1 MDEILS
7 RDFESIYSE
16 VRHVIENARD
26 SIYRNINFN
35 MVLAYWNIGKIIV
48 EEEQKGSNRA
58 EYGTYLLKLLAE
70 RLTDEFGRGFTLTN
84 LRYMRQFY
92 FAFPIHH
99 ALRDELSWTHY
110 RLLLKVGK
118 EDARSFYLV
127 ETAKNKWSTRELER
141 QMDSLLYER
150 LALSKDPAEVKKLS
164 TQGQLIKTSK
174 DLIKDPYILEF
185 LGIKQ
190 QQNFLEKDLEDLL
203 ISRLQEFLLEL
214 GAGFAFVDRQ
224 KRITVDGDHY
234 YIDLVFYNYIL
245 KCFVLI
251 DLKLGKL
258 THQDIGQID
267 FYVRYFEKEEK
278 QPGDNPTIGLIL
290 CSNKNEAMVKYTLL
304 NESKNLFA
312 SKYKLYLPSEEEL
325 KKELTRERELIE
337 QEKRLANGE

>member
-1 MDEILS
+1 MDEAPS

-16 VRHVIENARD
+16 VRNIVEHTRD
-26 SIYRNINFN
+26 NVYKSINFN
-35 MVLAYWNIGKIIV
+35 MVFAYWNIGRIIV

-58 EYGTYLLKLLAE
+58 EYGTYLIKTLAE
-70 RLTDEFGRGFTLTN
+70 RLTGEFGRGFNKSN
-84 LRYMRQFY
+84 LKYMRQFY
-92 FAFPIHH
+92 TAFPIRQS
-99 ALRDELSWTHY
+99 LLGELSWTHY
-110 RLLLKVGK
+110 RLLSSIEK
-118 EDARSFYLV
+118 EDARNFYLV
-127 ETAKNKWSTRELER
+127 ETTKNKWSTRELER
-141 QMDSLLYER
+141 QINSLLYER
-150 LALSKDPAEVKKLS
+150 LALSKDPEEVKKLS
-164 TQGQLIKTSK
+164 TQGNLIKTSK
-174 DLIKDPYILEF
+174 DLIKDPYVLEF

-203 ISRLQEFLLEL
+203 IRRLQDFLLEL
-214 GAGFAFVDRQ
+214 GAGFAFVERQ

-304 NESKNLFA
+304 NESKTIFA

-337 QEKRLANGE
+337 QEKRLTNEK

>member
-1 MDEILS
+1 MDEAPS

-16 VRHVIENARD
+16 VRNIVEHTRD
-26 SIYRNINFN
+26 NVYKSINFN
-35 MVLAYWNIGKIIV
+35 MVLAYWNIGRIIV

-110 RLLLKVGK
+110 RLLLKVEK
-118 EDARSFYLV
+118 EDARNFYLV

-141 QMDSLLYER
+141 QINSLLYER
-150 LALSKDPAEVKKLS
+150 LALSKDPEEVKKLS
-164 TQGQLIKTSK
+164 TQGNLIKTSK
-174 DLIKDPYILEF
+174 DLIKDPYVLEF
-185 LGIKQ
+185 LGIKK

-203 ISRLQEFLLEL
+203 INRLQEFLLEL
-214 GAGFAFVDRQ
+214 GAGFAFVERQ

-267 FYVRYFEKEEK
+267 FYVRYFEKKEK

-304 NESKNLFA
+304 NESKTIFA
-312 SKYKLYLPSEEEL
+312 SKYKLCLPSEEEL

-337 QEKRLANGE
+337 QEKRFTNEK

>member
-1 MDEILS
+1 MDEAPSL
-7 RDFESIYSE
+7 DFESIYAE
-16 VRHVIENARD
+16 VRDIVEHTRD
-26 SIYRNINFN
+26 NVYKSINFN
-35 MVLAYWNIGKIIV
+35 MVLAYWNIGRIIV

-110 RLLLKVGK
+110 RLLLKVEK
-118 EDARSFYLV
+118 EDARNFYLV
-127 ETAKNKWSTRELER
+127 ETTKNKWSTRELER
-141 QMDSLLYER
+141 QINSLLYER
-150 LALSKDPAEVKKLS
+150 LVLSKEPEEVKKLS
-164 TQGQLIKTSK
+164 TQGNLIKTSK
-174 DLIKDPYILEF
+174 DLIKDPYVLEF

-214 GAGFAFVDRQ
+214 GAGFAFVERQ

-304 NESKNLFA
+304 NESKTIFA
-312 SKYKLYLPSEEEL
+312 SKYKLCLPSEEEL

-337 QEKRLANGE
+337 QEKRLTNEK

>member
-16 VRHVIENARD
+16 VRHVIENARG

-141 QMDSLLYER
+141 QIDSLLYER
-150 LALSKDPAEVKKLS
+150 LALSKDPEEVKKLS

-258 THQDIGQID
+258 THQDIGQLD

-278 QPGDNPTIGLIL
+278 QSGDNPTIGLIL

-325 KKELTRERELIE
+325 KKELTREREFIE

>member
-48 EEEQKGSNRA
+48 EEEQKGSKRA

-150 LALSKDPAEVKKLS
+150 LTLSKDPEEVKKLS
-164 TQGQLIKTSK
+164 TQGNLIKTSK

-190 QQNFLEKDLEDLL
+190 QKNFLEKDLEDLL

-278 QPGDNPTIGLIL
+278 HPGDNPTIGLIL

-325 KKELTRERELIE
+325 KKELTREREFIE

>member
-1 MDEILS
+1 MDEVLS
-7 RDFESIYSE
+7 RNFESIYSE
-16 VRHVIENARD
+16 VRSVIENTRD
-26 SIYRNINFN
+26 NIYKSVNFN
-35 MVLAYWNIGKIIV
+35 MVLAYWSIGKIIV
-48 EEEQKGSNRA
+48 EEEQRGSNRA
-58 EYGTYLLKLLAE
+58 EFGTYLIKTLSE
-70 RLTDEFGRGFTLTN
+70 RLTCEFGKGFTQSN

-92 FAFPIHH
+92 IAFPIRH
-99 ALRDELSWTHY
+99 AQRDELSWTHY
-110 RLLLKVGK
+110 RLLLKVEK
-118 EDARSFYLV
+118 EGARSFYLV
-127 ETAKNKWSTRELER
+127 ETSKNKWSTRELER
-141 QMDSLLYER
+141 QINSLLYER
-150 LALSKDPAEVKKLS
+150 LALSKDPDEVKKLS
-164 TQGQLIKTSK
+164 TQGNLIETSK

-190 QQNFLEKDLEDLL
+190 QQNFLEKDLENLL
-203 ISRLQEFLLEL
+203 VSRLQEFLLEL
-214 GAGFAFVDRQ
+214 GAGFAFVERQ

-304 NESKNLFA
+304 NDSKTLFA

-337 QEKRLANGE
+337 QEKRLANGK